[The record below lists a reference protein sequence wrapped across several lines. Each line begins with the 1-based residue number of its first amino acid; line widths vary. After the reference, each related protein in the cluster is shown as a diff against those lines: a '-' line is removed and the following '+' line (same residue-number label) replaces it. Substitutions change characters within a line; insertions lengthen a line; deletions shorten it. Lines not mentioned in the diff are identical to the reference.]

1 MKQKYIDY
9 FKDLYTFCNDKNT
22 RSCHIDFD
30 EDKSHDLDCLDYLDS
45 AGYIDIIAAAMGFYE
60 VEITPDGLDFAE
72 NGFINQ
78 PPLPAIQGNNNIYVN
93 GTNNTVS
100 NNYNEI
106 CNQITSSEL
115 PDEYKELIETLL
127 YEIKN
132 PKLSSDKKKVKVRDF
147 ISSISDN
154 VLTATASEAL
164 TILITTLLS
173 KISF

>member
-9 FKDLYTFCNDKNT
+9 FKDLYTFCNDNNT
-22 RSCHIDFD
+22 ISCHIDFD
-30 EDKSHDLDCLDYLDS
+30 ENKSYDLDCLDYLDS
-45 AGYIDIIAAAMGFYE
+45 AGYIDIKAAATGFYE

-78 PPLPAIQGNNNIYVN
+78 PPLPTIQGNNNIYVN

-106 CNQITSSEL
+106 CNLITSSEL

-173 KISF
+173 KISL

>member
-1 MKQKYIDY
+1 MKQKYIEY
-9 FKDLYTFCNDKNT
+9 FKDLYTFCNDNNT
-22 RSCHIDFD
+22 ISCHIDFD
-30 EDKSHDLDCLDYLDS
+30 ENKSHDLDCLDYLDS
-45 AGYIDIIAAAMGFYE
+45 AGYIDIKAAATGFYE
-60 VEITPDGLDFAE
+60 VEITPDGLNFAE

-78 PPLPAIQGNNNIYVN
+78 PPLPTIQGNNNIYVN

-106 CNQITSSEL
+106 CNQIISSEL

>member
-1 MKQKYIDY
+1 MKQKYIEY
-9 FKDLYTFCNDKNT
+9 FKDLYTFCNDNNT
-22 RSCHIDFD
+22 ISCHIDFD
-30 EDKSHDLDCLDYLDS
+30 ENKSHDLDCLDYLDS
-45 AGYIDIIAAAMGFYE
+45 AGYIDIKAAATGFYE

-78 PPLPAIQGNNNIYVN
+78 PPLPTIQGNNNIYVN

-106 CNQITSSEL
+106 CNLITSSEL

-173 KISF
+173 KISL

>member
-22 RSCHIDFD
+22 RSFHIDFD

-45 AGYIDIIAAAMGFYE
+45 AGYIDIKAAAIGFYE

-93 GTNNTVS
+93 GINNTVS

-106 CNQITSSEL
+106 CDQITSSEL

-173 KISF
+173 KISL